1 MNKMK
6 LKKLKYALRLSVS
19 GYIHKAPSSYDGHS
33 DAAAELCVAEKIYGT
48 AHF

>member
-1 MNKMK
+1 M
-6 LKKLKYALRLSVS
+6 LCACRYRVT
-19 GYIHKAPSSYDGHS
+19 YIKAPSSYDGHS